1 MHSELSNNFM
11 VYFQGPVLV
20 LFDNIVAQI
29 KNLNFVRLR
38 VTLIDDYKKLFKQI
52 VKINHRFQ

>member
-1 MHSELSNNFM
+1 MHSELSNNLL
-11 VYFQGPVLV
+11 VYFQRPVLV

-38 VTLIDDYKKLFKQI
+38 VTLIYDYKKLCKQI